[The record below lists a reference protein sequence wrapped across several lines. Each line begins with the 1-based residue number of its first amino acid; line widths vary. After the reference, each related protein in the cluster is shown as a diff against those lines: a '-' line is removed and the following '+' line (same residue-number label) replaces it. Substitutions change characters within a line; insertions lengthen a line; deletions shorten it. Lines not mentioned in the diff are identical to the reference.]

1 MVRAVPSPT
10 GLPTSPDRTRQRWYR
25 HDTNN
30 ERYDN
35 DSSQKCDKEGKQ
47 EDFLKAVQPLIE
59 ASRAERGNVF
69 YDLYED
75 VADSRAFCFIERWAD
90 EEAVAA
96 HNASPHFRAWTAAKA
111 EFVEAGTV
119 ARYRQR

>member
-10 GLPTSPDRTRQRWYR
+10 GLPTSPDRTRQGWYR

-35 DSSQKCDKEGKQ
+35 DSSQKCDKGGQTGGFSESGT
-47 EDFLKAVQPLIE
+47 ALIE
-59 ASRAERGNVF
+59 ASRAERGNAF
-69 YDLYED
+69 TTFYED

-111 EFVEAGTV
+111 EFVEAV
-119 ARYRQR
+119 R

>member
-1 MVRAVPSPT
+1 MITIVARNVI
-10 GLPTSPDRTRQRWYR
+10 R
-25 HDTNN
+25 
-30 ERYDN
+30 
-35 DSSQKCDKEGKQ
+35 EGKQ

-59 ASRAERGNVF
+59 ASRAECGNVF
-69 YDLYED
+69 YED